1 MKASFND
8 DFDLDESGLYS
19 EINVTPF
26 IDVVLV
32 LLIVFMVAAPL
43 ATSVIPVQLPSI
55 TQAPS
60 VVQPDEP
67 LYVTLQKD
75 HSLYIGDHLIEQ
87 AALRET
93 LLRETKQN
101 LETKILIKADS
112 EIDYGIVID
121 LLNKIRM
128 AGYHKIGLVGL
139 QNSPNLAARGR
150 GNHKTADTKNGP
162 VVADG
167 TLEGA
172 GANVVGQEAATM
184 SDAVNAH
191 ISGTSGMAFE
201 P

>member
-8 DFDLDESGLYS
+8 DFDLDESGLHS

-121 LLNKIRM
+121 LLNQIRM
-128 AGYHKIGLVGL
+128 AGYGKIGLVGL

-150 GNHKTADTKNGP
+150 GYHKTADGTNGS
-162 VVADG
+162 VV
-167 TLEGA
+167 TEGA
-172 GANVVGQEAATM
+172 IERAGTNVVGHVEAVTT
-184 SDAVNAH
+184 STVENAH
-191 ISGTSGMAFE
+191 ISGTVSA

>member
-8 DFDLDESGLYS
+8 DFDLDESGLHS

-87 AALRET
+87 AALREA

-121 LLNKIRM
+121 LLNQVRM
-128 AGYHKIGLVGL
+128 AGYSKIGLVGL
-139 QNSPNLAARGR
+139 QNTSNLAARG
-150 GNHKTADTKNGP
+150 GDNHKIADGTKGP
-162 VVADG
+162 VV
-167 TLEGA
+167 TEGA
-172 GANVVGQEAATM
+172 IERAGTNLVGHV
-184 SDAVNAH
+184 DAVTTSTVENAH
-191 ISGTSGMAFE
+191 ISGTASA

>member
-8 DFDLDESGLYS
+8 DCEIDESGLHS

-43 ATSVIPVQLPSI
+43 ATSVIPVQLPSL

-87 AALRET
+87 AVLRET
-93 LLRETKQN
+93 LLRATKQN

-121 LLNKIRM
+121 LLNQIRM
-128 AGYHKIGLVGL
+128 AGYGKIGLVGL
-139 QNSPNLAARGR
+139 QNSSNLAARGG
-150 GNHKTADTKNGP
+150 GNHKIADATGGP
-162 VVADG
+162 VVTDSAI
-167 TLEGA
+167 EGV
-172 GANVVGQEAATM
+172 GANGVEQVK
-184 SDAVNAH
+184 AVTH
-191 ISGTSGMAFE
+191 K
-201 P
+201 

>member
-8 DFDLDESGLYS
+8 DWDEDGSGLHS

-32 LLIVFMVAAPL
+32 LLIVFMVATPL

-60 VVQPDEP
+60 VVQPEAP

-75 HSLYIGDHLIEQ
+75 HSLYIANHLIQQ

-121 LLNKIRM
+121 LLNQIRM
-128 AGYHKIGLVGL
+128 AGYRKIGLAGL
-139 QNSPNLAARGR
+139 QSSPNFAARGVV
-150 GNHKTADTKNGP
+150 NHKTADGTDGSAM
-162 VVADG
+162 ADG
-167 TLEGA
+167 IIERA
-172 GANVVGQEAATM
+172 GANMGQGAVTT

-191 ISGTSGMAFE
+191 ISGASGTAFD

>member
-8 DFDLDESGLYS
+8 DWETEDSGLHS

-75 HSLYIGDHLIEQ
+75 HSLYIDDHLIKQ

-121 LLNKIRM
+121 LLNQIRM
-128 AGYHKIGLVGL
+128 AGYRKIGLVGL
-139 QNSPNLAARGR
+139 QNSPHFAARGE
-150 GNHKTADTKNGP
+150 GNHKTAEKANGP

-167 TLEGA
+167 ALEAA
-172 GANVVGQEAATM
+172 GANVVGHVEAATM
-184 SDAVNAH
+184 SDTVDTH
-191 ISGTSGMAFE
+191 SSGTASA

>member
-8 DFDLDESGLYS
+8 DFDLDESGLHS

-121 LLNKIRM
+121 LLNQIRM
-128 AGYHKIGLVGL
+128 AGYGKIGLVGL
-139 QNSPNLAARGR
+139 QNSPNLAAKDKGY
-150 GNHKTADTKNGP
+150 HKTADGTNGS
-162 VVADG
+162 VVTDG
-167 TLEGA
+167 AIERA
-172 GANVVGQEAATM
+172 GTNVVGHVEAVTT
-184 SDAVNAH
+184 STVENAH
-191 ISGTSGMAFE
+191 ISGTVSA

>member
-8 DFDLDESGLYS
+8 DFDLDESELHS

-75 HSLYIGDHLIEQ
+75 HSLYIGNHLIEQ
-87 AALRET
+87 AVLRET
-93 LLRETKQN
+93 LLKETKQN

-121 LLNKIRM
+121 LLNQIRM
-128 AGYHKIGLVGL
+128 VGYSKIGLVGL
-139 QNSPNLAARGR
+139 QNASNLAARDGE
-150 GNHKTADTKNGP
+150 NHKTADETKGL
-162 VVADG
+162 VV
-167 TLEGA
+167 TEGA
-172 GANVVGQEAATM
+172 IDGVGANVMGHVTGGNNE
-184 SDAVNAH
+184 
-191 ISGTSGMAFE
+191 
-201 P
+201 

>member
-8 DFDLDESGLYS
+8 DFDLDENGLHS

-55 TQAPS
+55 TQAPLEI
-60 VVQPDEP
+60 QPDEP

-75 HSLYIGDHLIEQ
+75 HSLYIGNHLIEQ

-121 LLNKIRM
+121 LLNQIRM
-128 AGYHKIGLVGL
+128 AGYGKIGLVGL
-139 QNSPNLAARGR
+139 QNASNFAARG
-150 GNHKTADTKNGP
+150 GQNHKTADGTKEP
-162 VVADG
+162 VV
-167 TLEGA
+167 TEG
-172 GANVVGQEAATM
+172 GVGVNVVDHGQVETIN
-184 SDAVNAH
+184 DTVNAH
-191 ISGTSGMAFE
+191 ISGTASA

>member
-8 DFDLDESGLYS
+8 DFDLDESGLHS

-121 LLNKIRM
+121 LLNQIRM
-128 AGYHKIGLVGL
+128 AGYGKIGLVGL
-139 QNSPNLAARGR
+139 QNSPTLAARG
-150 GNHKTADTKNGP
+150 GDNHKTADETNGP
-162 VVADG
+162 VVTDG
-167 TLEGA
+167 AIEKA
-172 GANVVGQEAATM
+172 GANVLGHVEAETT
-184 SDAVNAH
+184 STVENAH
-191 ISGTSGMAFE
+191 ISGTASA

>member
-8 DFDLDESGLYS
+8 DWEIDDSGLHS

-43 ATSVIPVQLPSI
+43 ATSVIPVQLPSM
-55 TQAPS
+55 TQVPAM
-60 VVQPDEP
+60 VQPDEP

-75 HSLYIGDHLIEQ
+75 RSLYIADHLIQQ

-112 EIDYGIVID
+112 EIDYGVVID
-121 LLNKIRM
+121 LLNQIRM
-128 AGYHKIGLVGL
+128 AGYRKIGLVGL
-139 QNSPNLAARGR
+139 QNSPNFAARGE
-150 GNHKTADTKNGP
+150 GNQQTA
-162 VVADG
+162 AG
-167 TLEGA
+167 TEGA
-172 GANVVGQEAATM
+172 VVTDGAIERGGANGVGHEAATM
-184 SDAVNAH
+184 SDDVNAH
-191 ISGTSGMAFE
+191 ISGTAFN